1 MKVWHRWM
9 TPEYASHLARP
20 VLARMAFRCALR
32 DGPGNLL
39 GLGRSQQHRISTSRL

>member
-20 VLARMAFRCALR
+20 VLARMAFGALR